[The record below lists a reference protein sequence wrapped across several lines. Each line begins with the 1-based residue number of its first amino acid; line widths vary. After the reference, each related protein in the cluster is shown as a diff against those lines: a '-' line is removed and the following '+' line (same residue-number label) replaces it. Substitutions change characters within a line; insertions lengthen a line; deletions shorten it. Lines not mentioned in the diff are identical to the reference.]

1 MPAILSST
9 GRRRVQSAVVSA
21 TPGPGVRFP
30 PPFVFVG
37 GFLAAWALDFLIGF
51 EIDGE
56 GAGALQSGLGAAA
69 MTIGIAIML
78 WGLATFARARTPI
91 IPDRP
96 ARSLV
101 ASGPYRISR
110 NPMYLGLT
118 ILYTGLALVLNMAW
132 PLVLLPVVLLVLT
145 STVIVHEE
153 RHLRASFGASYEE
166 YCRRVRRWI

>member
-1 MPAILSST
+1 MADA
-9 GRRRVQSAVVSA
+9 Q
-21 TPGPGVRFP
+21 GPGVRFP

-37 GFLAAWALDFLIGF
+37 GFLAGWVLDFVIGF

-56 GAGALQSGLGAAA
+56 RAGVTQIGLGVAA
-69 MTIGIAIML
+69 MAIGTAVML

-96 ARSLV
+96 ARQLV
-101 ASGPYRISR
+101 SNGPYRISR

-118 ILYTGLALVLNMAW
+118 SLYTGLALVLNMAW
-132 PLVLLPVVLLVLT
+132 PLVLLPFLLLILT
-145 STVIVHEE
+145 ASVIVHEE
-153 RHLRASFGASYEE
+153 RHLREAFGATYED